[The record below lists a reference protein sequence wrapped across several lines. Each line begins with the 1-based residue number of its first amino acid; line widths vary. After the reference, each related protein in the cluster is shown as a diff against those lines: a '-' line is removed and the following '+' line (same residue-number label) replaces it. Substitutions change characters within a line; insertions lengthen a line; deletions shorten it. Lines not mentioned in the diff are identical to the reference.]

1 MKYVNNRIFDMT
13 AYACGFFPEMR
24 WNGAYNVLHGE
35 KVFAIWR
42 EILKGNFNFEVSPK
56 QYIIIIPKF
65 YYE

>member
-1 MKYVNNRIFDMT
+1 MT
-13 AYACGFFPEMR
+13 ACGFFPEMR